1 MLPSLANRWIW
12 IVVCAIAT
20 TFQSSNAHGAIIV
33 SAGYDLLYS
42 SGTNV
47 LGVDFVGTTIP
58 NPPGTGLGSFD
69 FGSGLV
75 NIGQTNIIVQR
86 MSAVSLADL
95 PTLASQSISLKVAAF
110 SFQSANALDFSASGG
125 TTNEFIRTVFV
136 SDNGSTM
143 KIYNNPFD
151 PVPNPDVFGR
161 YDSTLSFR
169 FKLQGVTSGALSNLI
184 TRTVSQTGALWTH
197 DAVSNPD
204 PVLIAGVNWRLNGSD
219 TSTDF
224 HSGLA
229 QYANVANTLKLDAI
243 DINAAAV
250 PEPGSMVLCGLGL
263 GFVAA
268 AKYRR
273 RNSQRSSKRDHDR
286 SNALPVNGEGL
297 PPFAPR
303 L

>member
-33 SAGYDLLYS
+33 SAGYDLLYA

-47 LGVDFVGTTIP
+47 QGVDFVGTTIP
-58 NPPGTGLGSFD
+58 NPPGTGPGSFD
-69 FGSGLV
+69 FGGGLV
-75 NIGQTNIIVQR
+75 NIGRTNVIVQR
-86 MSAVSLADL
+86 LGTVTLADL
-95 PTLASQSISLKVAAF
+95 PTLASQTISLKMAAF
-110 SFQSANALDFSASGG
+110 SFQSTNALDFSNFGG
-125 TTNEFIRTVFV
+125 ATNEFIRTVFL
-136 SDNGSTM
+136 SDSGSTM

-161 YDSTLSFR
+161 YDSTLRFTFR
-169 FKLQGVTSGALSNLI
+169 LQGVTSGALSTPI

-197 DAVSNPD
+197 DAVSSPD

-243 DINAAAV
+243 DINVAAV
-250 PEPGSMVLCGLGL
+250 PEPGSMVLFGLGL
-263 GFVAA
+263 GFIAA

-273 RNSQRSSKRDHDR
+273 RNSQRSSRPDHDR
-286 SNALPVNGEGL
+286 SNA
-297 PPFAPR
+297 
-303 L
+303 